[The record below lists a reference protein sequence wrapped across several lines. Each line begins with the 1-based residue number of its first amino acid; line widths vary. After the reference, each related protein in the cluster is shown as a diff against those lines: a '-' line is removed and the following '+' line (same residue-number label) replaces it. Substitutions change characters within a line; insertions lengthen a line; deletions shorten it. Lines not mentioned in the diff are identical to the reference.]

1 MFAKILSWLIPSL
14 IGIGVGFFLRWIWA
28 RFQLTSTEKK
38 VTQILEAA
46 IREAETKK
54 REMLLEA
61 KDKLLEERR
70 QLEKEFRDR
79 SAELQQNQR
88 RLMQKEDLL
97 DKRME
102 TLDKKEQEL
111 EQERRLLKQKAEE
124 LQAAHEKHLKELERI
139 AQMTAEQARQMLIDE
154 MLEEAKKDSINMIK
168 KMEDEA
174 KDQAESRAREIIL
187 SAIQRNA
194 AEVTAEKAI
203 STITLPN
210 DEMKGRIIGR
220 EGRNIRSFEAIAG
233 VDLIIDDTPE
243 VVVISSFD
251 PYRREVAKRALE
263 QLIQDGRIHPAR
275 IEEVIQKITKDM
287 EQNMVDA
294 GKQACIDLKIVLPRE
309 LYPYIG
315 RLKYRTSYGQ
325 NVYDHAIEVA
335 NIAGMIAGELRANVE
350 YAKMAG
356 LLHDIGKGIKTLG
369 EGVHATVGADVAS
382 KYGLPEEVVN
392 AIAAHHGEVEVKYLT
407 AAIVSAADA
416 ISASRPGAR
425 RESFENYIKRL
436 QSLEAAATSFEGV
449 EKAYAIQ
456 AGREI
461 RVFVASDKVDD
472 QKATIMARDIAKKI
486 ENEMKYPG
494 QIKITLIR
502 ETRIIEYA
510 R

>member
-1 MFAKILSWLIPSL
+1 MFRTIANWLIPSL
-14 IGIGVGFFLRWIWA
+14 VGIGVGFFLRWVWA
-28 RFQLTSTEKK
+28 QFQLKSAEKR
-38 VTQILEAA
+38 VSQILENAA
-46 IREAETKK
+46 REAETKK

-139 AQMTAEQARQMLIDE
+139 AQMTAEQAKQMLIEE
-154 MLEEAKKDSINMIK
+154 MLDEAKRDSIQMIK
-168 KMEDEA
+168 KMEEEA
-174 KDQAESRAREIIL
+174 KDQAESHAREIIL

-203 STITLPN
+203 STVTLPN

-243 VVVISSFD
+243 VVIISSFD
-251 PYRREVAKRALE
+251 PYRREVAKRSLE

-275 IEEVIQKITKDM
+275 IEEIIQKVTKEM
-287 EQNMVDA
+287 EQNIVDA
-294 GKQACIDLKIVLPRE
+294 GKQACIDLKIILPRE

-325 NVYDHAIEVA
+325 NVYDHSIEVA
-335 NIAGMIAGELRANVE
+335 NLAGMIAGELKTNVE

-382 KYGLPEEVVN
+382 KYGLPEEVIN
-392 AIAAHHGEVEVKYLT
+392 AIASHHGEVEAKFLT

-436 QSLEAAATSFEGV
+436 QTLEAAATSFDGV
-449 EKAYAIQ
+449 EKAYTIQ
-456 AGREI
+456 AGREV
-461 RVFVASDKVDD
+461 RVFVASEKVDD
-472 QKATIMARDIAKKI
+472 QSAAILARDIAKKI
-486 ENEMKYPG
+486 ESEMKYPG

-502 ETRIIEYA
+502 ETRIVEYA

>member
-1 MFAKILSWLIPSL
+1 MLTKILGWLIPSL
-14 IGIGVGFFLRWIWA
+14 IGIGVGVFLRWLWA
-28 RFQLTSTEKK
+28 QFDLKSAEKK
-38 VTQILEAA
+38 VSQILDAA

-54 REMLLEA
+54 REILLEA

-124 LQAAHEKHLKELERI
+124 LQTAHEKHLKELERI
-139 AQMTAEQARQMLIDE
+139 AQMTAEQAKQMLIEE
-154 MLEEAKKDSINMIK
+154 MLEEAKKDSISIIK

-251 PYRREVAKRALE
+251 PYRREVARRALE

-275 IEEVIQKITKDM
+275 IEEVIQKITKEM
-287 EQNMVDA
+287 EQNMIDA

-325 NVYDHAIEVA
+325 NVYDHSIEVA
-335 NIAGMIAGELRANVE
+335 NISGMIAGELRTNVE

-369 EGVHATVGADVAS
+369 EGIHATVGADVAS
-382 KYGLPEEVVN
+382 KYGLPDEVVN
-392 AIAAHHGEVEVKYLT
+392 AIASHHGEVEAKYLT

-456 AGREI
+456 AGREV

-472 QKATIMARDIAKKI
+472 QRAVIMARDIAKKI
-486 ENEMKYPG
+486 ESEMKYPG

>member
-1 MFAKILSWLIPSL
+1 MLTKILGWLIPSL
-14 IGIGVGFFLRWIWA
+14 IGIGVGVFLRWLWA
-28 RFQLTSTEKK
+28 QLDLKSAEKK
-38 VTQILEAA
+38 VSQILEAA
-46 IREAETKK
+46 VREAETKK

-139 AQMTAEQARQMLIDE
+139 AQMTAEQAKQMLIEE
-154 MLEEAKKDSINMIK
+154 MLEEAKKDSISMIK

-174 KDQAESRAREIIL
+174 KDLAESRAREIIL

-263 QLIQDGRIHPAR
+263 QLMQDGRIHPAR
-275 IEEVIQKITKDM
+275 IEEVIQKITKEM

-335 NIAGMIAGELRANVE
+335 NISGMIAGELRTNVE

-382 KYGLPEEVVN
+382 KYGLPDEVVN
-392 AIAAHHGEVEVKYLT
+392 AIASHHGEVEVKYLT

-456 AGREI
+456 AGREV

-472 QKATIMARDIAKKI
+472 QRAAIMARDIAKKI

>member
-1 MFAKILSWLIPSL
+1 MLTKILSWLIPSL
-14 IGIGVGFFLRWIWA
+14 IGIGVGFFLRWLWA
-28 RFQLTSTEKK
+28 QFDLKSAEKK
-38 VTQILEAA
+38 VSQILEAA
-46 IREAETKK
+46 VREAETKK

-139 AQMTAEQARQMLIDE
+139 AQMTAEQAKQMLIDE
-154 MLEEAKKDSINMIK
+154 MLEEAKKDSISMIK

-263 QLIQDGRIHPAR
+263 QLMQDGRIHPAR

-382 KYGLPEEVVN
+382 KYGLPDEVVN

-456 AGREI
+456 AGREV

-472 QKATIMARDIAKKI
+472 QKAAIMARDIAKKI
-486 ENEMKYPG
+486 ESEMKYPG

>member
-1 MFAKILSWLIPSL
+1 MFRTIANWLIPSL
-14 IGIGVGFFLRWIWA
+14 VGIGVGFFLRWVWA
-28 RFQLTSTEKK
+28 QFQLKSAEKR
-38 VTQILEAA
+38 VSQILENAA
-46 IREAETKK
+46 REAETKK

-139 AQMTAEQARQMLIDE
+139 AQMTAEQAKQMLIEE
-154 MLEEAKKDSINMIK
+154 MLDEAKRDSIQMIK
-168 KMEDEA
+168 KMEEEA
-174 KDQAESRAREIIL
+174 KDQAESHAREIIL

-203 STITLPN
+203 STVTLPN

-243 VVVISSFD
+243 VVIISSFD
-251 PYRREVAKRALE
+251 PYRREVAKRSLE

-275 IEEVIQKITKDM
+275 IEEIIQKVTKEM
-287 EQNMVDA
+287 EQNIVDA
-294 GKQACIDLKIVLPRE
+294 GKQACIDLKIILPRE

-325 NVYDHAIEVA
+325 NVYDHSIEVA
-335 NIAGMIAGELRANVE
+335 NLAGMIAGELKTNVE

-382 KYGLPEEVVN
+382 KYGLPEEVIN
-392 AIAAHHGEVEVKYLT
+392 AIASHHGEVEAKFLT

-436 QSLEAAATSFEGV
+436 QTLEAAATSFDGV

-456 AGREI
+456 AGREV
-461 RVFVASDKVDD
+461 RVFVASEKVDD
-472 QKATIMARDIAKKI
+472 QSAAILARDIAKKI
-486 ENEMKYPG
+486 ESEMKYPG

-502 ETRIIEYA
+502 ETRIVEYA

>member
-1 MFAKILSWLIPSL
+1 MFRTIANWLIPSL
-14 IGIGVGFFLRWIWA
+14 VGIGVGFFLRWVWA
-28 RFQLTSTEKK
+28 QFQLKSAEKR
-38 VTQILEAA
+38 VSQILENAA
-46 IREAETKK
+46 REAETKK

-139 AQMTAEQARQMLIDE
+139 AQMTAEQAKQMLIEE
-154 MLEEAKKDSINMIK
+154 MLDEAKRDSIQMIK
-168 KMEDEA
+168 KMEEEA
-174 KDQAESRAREIIL
+174 KDQAESHAREIIL

-203 STITLPN
+203 STVTLPN
-210 DEMKGRIIGR
+210 DEIKGRIIGR

-243 VVVISSFD
+243 VVIISSFD
-251 PYRREVAKRALE
+251 PYRREVAKRSLE

-275 IEEVIQKITKDM
+275 IEEIIQKVTKEM
-287 EQNMVDA
+287 EQNIVDA
-294 GKQACIDLKIVLPRE
+294 GKQACIDLKIILPRE

-325 NVYDHAIEVA
+325 NVYDHSIEVA
-335 NIAGMIAGELRANVE
+335 NLAGMIAGELKTNVE

-382 KYGLPEEVVN
+382 KYGLPEEVIN
-392 AIAAHHGEVEVKYLT
+392 AIASHHGEVEAKFLT

-436 QSLEAAATSFEGV
+436 QTLEAAATSFDGV

-456 AGREI
+456 AGREV
-461 RVFVASDKVDD
+461 RVFVASEKVDD
-472 QKATIMARDIAKKI
+472 QSAAILARDIAKKI
-486 ENEMKYPG
+486 ESEMKYPG

-502 ETRIIEYA
+502 ETRIVEYA

>member
-1 MFAKILSWLIPSL
+1 MLTKIMSWLIPSL
-14 IGIGVGFFLRWIWA
+14 IGIGVGFVLRWLWA
-28 RFQLTSTEKK
+28 QFQLKSAEKR
-38 VTQILEAA
+38 VTQILDAA

-111 EQERRLLKQKAEE
+111 ENEKRLLKQKAEE

-139 AQMTAEQARQMLIDE
+139 AQMTAEQAKQMLIEE
-154 MLEEAKKDSINMIK
+154 MLEEAKKDSISMIK

-263 QLIQDGRIHPAR
+263 QLMQDGRIHPAR
-275 IEEVIQKITKDM
+275 IEEVILKITKEM
-287 EQNMVDA
+287 EQNIVDA

-335 NIAGMIAGELRANVE
+335 NLAGMIAGELRSHVE

-382 KYGLPEEVVN
+382 KYGLPDEVIN
-392 AIAAHHGEVEVKYLT
+392 AIAAHHGEVEAKYLT

-456 AGREI
+456 AGREV

>member
-1 MFAKILSWLIPSL
+1 LKSA
-14 IGIGVGFFLRWIWA
+14 
-28 RFQLTSTEKK
+28 EKR
-38 VTQILEAA
+38 VSQILENAA
-46 IREAETKK
+46 REAETKK

-139 AQMTAEQARQMLIDE
+139 AQMTAEQAKQMLIEE
-154 MLEEAKKDSINMIK
+154 MLDEAKRDSIQMIK
-168 KMEDEA
+168 KMEEEA
-174 KDQAESRAREIIL
+174 KDQAESHAREIIL

-203 STITLPN
+203 STVTLPN

-243 VVVISSFD
+243 VVIISSFD
-251 PYRREVAKRALE
+251 PYRREVAKRSLE

-275 IEEVIQKITKDM
+275 IEEIIQKVTKEM
-287 EQNMVDA
+287 EQNIVDA
-294 GKQACIDLKIVLPRE
+294 GKQACIDLKIILPRE

-325 NVYDHAIEVA
+325 NVYDHSIEVA
-335 NIAGMIAGELRANVE
+335 NLAGMIAGELKTNVE

-382 KYGLPEEVVN
+382 KYGLPEEVIN
-392 AIAAHHGEVEVKYLT
+392 AIASHHGEVEAKFLT

-436 QSLEAAATSFEGV
+436 QTLEAAATSFDGV

-456 AGREI
+456 AGREV
-461 RVFVASDKVDD
+461 RVFVASEKVDD
-472 QKATIMARDIAKKI
+472 QSAAILARDIAKKI
-486 ENEMKYPG
+486 ESEMKYPG

-502 ETRIIEYA
+502 ETRIVEYA

>member
-1 MFAKILSWLIPSL
+1 MLAKILGVLIPSL
-14 IGIGVGFFLRWIWA
+14 VGIGVGFFLRWLWA
-28 RFQLTSTEKK
+28 QFQLKSAEKR
-38 VTQILEAA
+38 VSQILEAA
-46 IREAETKK
+46 MREAETKK

-70 QLEKEFRDR
+70 QLEKEFRER
-79 SAELQQNQR
+79 SVELQQNQR

-124 LQAAHEKHLKELERI
+124 LQQAHERHLKELERI
-139 AQMTAEQARQMLIDE
+139 AQMTAEQARQMLINE
-154 MLEEAKKDSINMIK
+154 MLEEAKKDSINLIK

-174 KDQAESRAREIIL
+174 RDQADGRAREIIL

-263 QLIQDGRIHPAR
+263 VLMQDGRIHPAR
-275 IEEVIQKITKDM
+275 IEEVIQKITKEM
-287 EQNMVDA
+287 EQNIVDA

-325 NVYDHAIEVA
+325 NVYDHAVEVA
-335 NIAGMIAGELRANVE
+335 NIAGMIAGELRTNVE

-392 AIAAHHGEVEVKYLT
+392 AIAAHHGEVEGKYLT
-407 AAIVSAADA
+407 SAIVSAADA

-436 QSLEAAATSFEGV
+436 QTLEGIATSFEGV

-456 AGREI
+456 AGREVRI
-461 RVFVASDKVDD
+461 FVASDKVDD
-472 QKATIMARDIAKKI
+472 QKASIMARDIAKKI

>member
-1 MFAKILSWLIPSL
+1 MLTKILGVLIPSL
-14 IGIGVGFFLRWIWA
+14 IGIGVGFFLRWLWA
-28 RFQLTSTEKK
+28 QFQLKSAEKR
-38 VTQILEAA
+38 VSQILEAA
-46 IREAETKK
+46 LREAETKK

-70 QLEKEFRDR
+70 QLEKEFRER
-79 SAELQQNQR
+79 SVELQQNQR

-124 LQAAHEKHLKELERI
+124 LQQAHEKHLKELERI
-139 AQMTAEQARQMLIDE
+139 AQMTAEQAKQMLINE
-154 MLEEAKKDSINMIK
+154 MLEEAKKDSITMIK

-263 QLIQDGRIHPAR
+263 VLMQDGRIHPAR
-275 IEEVIQKITKDM
+275 IEEVIQKITKEM
-287 EQNMVDA
+287 EQNIVDA
-294 GKQACIDLKIVLPRE
+294 GKQACIDLKIILPRE

-325 NVYDHAIEVA
+325 NVYDHVIEVA
-335 NIAGMIAGELRANVE
+335 NIAGMIAGELRVNVE

-382 KYGLPEEVVN
+382 KYGLPDEVVN
-392 AIAAHHGEVEVKYLT
+392 AIAAHHGEVEAKYLT
-407 AAIVSAADA
+407 SAIVSAADA

-436 QSLEAAATSFEGV
+436 QTLEGIATSFEGV

-456 AGREI
+456 AGREVRI
-461 RVFVASDKVDD
+461 FVASDKVDD
-472 QKATIMARDIAKKI
+472 QKASIMARDIAKKI

>member
-1 MFAKILSWLIPSL
+1 MLTKILSWLIPSL
-14 IGIGVGFFLRWIWA
+14 IGIGVGFFLRWLWA
-28 RFQLTSTEKK
+28 QFDLKSAEKK
-38 VTQILEAA
+38 VNQILEAA
-46 IREAETKK
+46 VREAETKK

-111 EQERRLLKQKAEE
+111 EHERRLLKQKAEE

-139 AQMTAEQARQMLIDE
+139 AQMTAEQAKQMLIDE
-154 MLEEAKKDSINMIK
+154 MLEEAKKDSISMIK

-263 QLIQDGRIHPAR
+263 QLMQDGRIHPAR

-382 KYGLPEEVVN
+382 KYGLPDEVVN

-456 AGREI
+456 AGREV

-472 QKATIMARDIAKKI
+472 QKAAIMARDIAKKI
-486 ENEMKYPG
+486 ESEMKYPG